1 MATRYAATRPLT
13 ARRGRGEADTCA
25 RAPIW
30 DSTGVSARRG
40 LPGAAAWACALAAA
54 FTAVSA
60 AASADAF
67 ADAFTSH
74 DGRPVR
80 LLNDREF

>member
-1 MATRYAATRPLT
+1 M
-13 ARRGRGEADTCA
+13 
-25 RAPIW
+25 
-30 DSTGVSARRG
+30 SARRG
-40 LPGAAAWACALAAA
+40 LPGACALAAA
-54 FTAVSA
+54 FAAFSA

-67 ADAFTSH
+67 ADAFTPH

>member
-1 MATRYAATRPLT
+1 M
-13 ARRGRGEADTCA
+13 
-25 RAPIW
+25 
-30 DSTGVSARRG
+30 SARRG
-40 LPGAAAWACALAAA
+40 LPGACALAAA
-54 FTAVSA
+54 FTAFSAAAAFAAFSA

-67 ADAFTSH
+67 ADAFTPH

>member
-25 RAPIW
+25 RAPLW

-40 LPGAAAWACALAAA
+40 LPGACALAAA
-54 FTAVSA
+54 FAAFSA

-67 ADAFTSH
+67 ADAFTPH

>member
-25 RAPIW
+25 RTPLW

-40 LPGAAAWACALAAA
+40 LPGACALAAA
-54 FTAVSA
+54 FAAFSA

-67 ADAFTSH
+67 ADAFTPH

>member
-1 MATRYAATRPLT
+1 M
-13 ARRGRGEADTCA
+13 
-25 RAPIW
+25 
-30 DSTGVSARRG
+30 SARRG

-60 AASADAF
+60 AASADGF